1 MTPMFD
7 YYKAWDKFAGSE
19 EQKLTQQ
26 DGEDDSDNE
35 VLEAKQAIPDKEN
48 TGPMS

>member
-7 YYKAWDKFAGSE
+7 YYKAWDKFAGGE
-19 EQKLTQQ
+19 EKKLEEENS
-26 DGEDDSDNE
+26 DDEDE
-35 VLEAKQAIPDKEN
+35 VLEAKQAVPDAEN

>member
-7 YYKAWDKFAGSE
+7 YYKAWDKFAGAE
-19 EQKLTQQ
+19 EQKLTK
-26 DGEDDSDNE
+26 DGEEDSEDE
-35 VLEAKQAIPDKEN
+35 VIEAKQAVPDKEN